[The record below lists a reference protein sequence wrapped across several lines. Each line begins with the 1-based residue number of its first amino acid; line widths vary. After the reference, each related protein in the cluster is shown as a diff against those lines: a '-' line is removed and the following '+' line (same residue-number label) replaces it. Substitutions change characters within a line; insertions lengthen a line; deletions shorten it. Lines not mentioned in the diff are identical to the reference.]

1 MPFQMKVDGMAE
13 ISETLS
19 KMEKRAPAGAA
30 KALYEGAGIMNDEVN
45 RGAAMIKTAP
55 FHWAS
60 RSKGETRLP
69 SPEEK
74 EIVQAAAAG
83 IAKFDKN
90 GTEVQTSVGF
100 RNAGYAQ
107 LKGKTVPI
115 PKIVNAI
122 NSGTSFM
129 PKQPFV
135 RKAAKSGAPKAIAA
149 MKEVIENEFESMTK
163 N

>member
-1 MPFQMKVDGMAE
+1 MGYELKVDGMAE

-19 KMEKRAPAGAA
+19 KLEERAPAVAA
-30 KALYEGAGIMNDEVN
+30 KALYEGAGIMADEVKKS
-45 RGAAMIKTAP
+45 ADSIQTAP
-55 FHWAS
+55 FKWAS
-60 RSKGETRLP
+60 SSGETRLP

-74 EIVQAAAAG
+74 EIVQQAAAG

-129 PKQPFV
+129 KKQPFV
-135 RKAAKSGAPKAIAA
+135 RKAATAGGQRAIAA
-149 MKEVIENEFESMTK
+149 MKEVIETEFDAMTK

>member
-1 MPFQMKVDGMAE
+1 MGYELKVDGMAE

-19 KMEKRAPAGAA
+19 KLEERAPAVAA
-30 KALYEGAGIMNDEVN
+30 KALYEGAGIMADEV
-45 RGAAMIKTAP
+45 RKSADSIRTAP
-55 FHWAS
+55 FKWAS
-60 RSKGETRLP
+60 SSGETRLP

-74 EIVQAAAAG
+74 EIVQQAAAG

-129 PKQPFV
+129 KKQPFV
-135 RKAAKSGAPKAIAA
+135 RKAATAGGPRAIAA
-149 MKEVIENEFESMTK
+149 MKDVIETEFDAMTK